1 MSLPGRTARFTLD
14 PDFTVGRVGSRL
26 FGSFVEYL
34 GRCVP
39 TGAYEPGH
47 PAADAEGLRAAPAA
61 PDRVVPH
68 AMAGTELADGVL
80 KAALEPM
87 SRNVV
92 RSA

>member
-14 PDFTVGRVGSRL
+14 PDFTVGRVGPRL
-26 FGSFVEYL
+26 FGSFVEHL
-34 GRCVP
+34 GRCVH

-47 PAADAEGLRAAPAA
+47 PAADAEGLRTTPAA

-68 AMAGTELADGVL
+68 GVAGTEPADGVL
-80 KAALEPM
+80 KALLESM